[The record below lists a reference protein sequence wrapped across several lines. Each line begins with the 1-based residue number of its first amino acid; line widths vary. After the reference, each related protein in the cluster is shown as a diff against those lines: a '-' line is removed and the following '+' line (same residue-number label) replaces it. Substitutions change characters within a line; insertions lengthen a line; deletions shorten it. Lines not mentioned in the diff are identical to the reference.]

1 MAQACH
7 IPIQLN
13 LTDRHFK
20 RHFSPNGTLPPRP
33 AHRQPRD
40 NSLKPRCFPRNLA
53 LRSARFPAIHTLA
66 RAQAESTH
74 RLWPKPVRVCE
85 SSRLEK
91 IEPPS
96 RCPWRGAGRCKV
108 TINHQ
113 IGGRCWMTA
122 HGRDRP
128 VVHRTIKQP
137 LKFPRVSRPAAYWIS
152 GEFTLSARSGH
163 GGSCN
168 LYASYCTGVHCM
180 SAPTISGPL

>member
-1 MAQACH
+1 MRFLQQHGMAQACH

-53 LRSARFPAIHTLA
+53 LRSARFPAIPTLA

-122 HGRDRP
+122 HGREYALGQRSAMRTETRP
-128 VVHRTIKQP
+128 SDGNHTRRSP
-137 LKFPRVSRPAAYWIS
+137 LRLSTLPRQADA
-152 GEFTLSARSGH
+152 L
-163 GGSCN
+163 
-168 LYASYCTGVHCM
+168 
-180 SAPTISGPL
+180 SGPD